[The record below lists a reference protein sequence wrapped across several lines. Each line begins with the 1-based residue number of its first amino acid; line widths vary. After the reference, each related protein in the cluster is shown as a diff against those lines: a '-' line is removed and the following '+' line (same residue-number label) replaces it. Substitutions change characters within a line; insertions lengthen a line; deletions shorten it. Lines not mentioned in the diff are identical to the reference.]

1 MSIKRNQV
9 VSLSYTLKD
18 PETGQIIDQST
29 PDQPLQ
35 FITGLGHII
44 PGLENEILKM
54 DKGESKEI
62 LVKAE
67 DAYGPVNPEAFQEIN
82 RSDLAHIENLE
93 EGMVLYA
100 QDNQGN
106 QIPVKIHKITG
117 DKVTV
122 DLNHPMAGKDL
133 LFNVKITDV
142 RDATQEELA
151 HGHVHGPGGHH
162 H

>member
-1 MSIKRNQV
+1 MSIQRNQV

-18 PETGQIIDQST
+18 PETGELIDQST

-54 DKGESKEI
+54 EKGDTKEI
-62 LVKAE
+62 LVKAA
-67 DAYGPVNPEAFQEIN
+67 DAYGPVNPDAFQEIN

-93 EGMVLYA
+93 EGMLLYA

-106 QIPVKIHKITG
+106 QIPVKIA
-117 DKVTV
+117 KVTDEKVLV
-122 DLNHPMAGKDL
+122 DLNHPLAGKDL
-133 LFNVKITDV
+133 LFNVKIVDV
-142 RDATQEELA
+142 RDATEEELA